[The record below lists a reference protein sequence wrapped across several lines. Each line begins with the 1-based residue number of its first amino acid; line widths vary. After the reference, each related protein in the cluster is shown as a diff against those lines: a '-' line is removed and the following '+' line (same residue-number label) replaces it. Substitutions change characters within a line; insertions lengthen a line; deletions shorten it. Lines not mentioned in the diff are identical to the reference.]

1 MNLQYLCTNCLN
13 GTLQNGICTSCRKHA
28 GETAPRKANTLPDRY
43 MLGSRYYLGR
53 VIGKGRFGITY
64 MAWDCERGER
74 VIVKELYPDQDVVR
88 DPHTGRV
95 IPIQG
100 QEACFQKYKQRFK
113 EEALTLYS
121 FQREP
126 TILNVYGLLEANGTV
141 YYSMEYLSGWDMKT
155 FILNQGKMAWS
166 QLSFYVRDILRTLH
180 VIHAKN
186 LIHRDITPDN
196 IFLIS
201 DRNAKLIDF
210 GSVRCY
216 NDGTGLT
223 ALVKAVFAP
232 PEQYYTNGNQG
243 PWTDI
248 YSLCVT
254 MYYALSGICPPKAP
268 DRISRDGTVPLGQLC
283 SGLPGHVETAVWKG
297 MSIRIEDRYPDIKA
311 FAAALFPGEDIFSS
325 LWTTNS
331 SNVPGSVKKIS
342 RSKQQE
348 FIGKVKQRFEAAK
361 VKQTACYFLRGISG
375 RYQGRVIPV
384 TADSLLVFGR
394 SSQCHVA
401 YPADTRGVSRKHLTI
416 WCDRSKN
423 LFIMDEHSSC
433 GTMVSGYRL
442 QPGMWYRLQKGNTV
456 NFAGE
461 GFYVE

>member
-13 GTLQNGICTSCRKHA
+13 GTLQNGICTSCHKHA
-28 GETAPRKANTLPDRY
+28 GDTAPRKPNTLPDRY

-53 VIGKGRFGITY
+53 VIGKGGFGITY
-64 MAWDCERGER
+64 MAWDRERRER
-74 VIVKELYPDQDVVR
+74 VIVKELYPSQDVTR
-88 DPHTGRV
+88 DSHTGRV
-95 IPIQG
+95 TPVPG

-113 EEALTLYS
+113 EEAQTLYS

-155 FILNQGKMAWS
+155 FLQNQGKIGWG
-166 QLSFYVRDILRTLH
+166 QLSCYVRDILRTLR

-232 PEQYYTNGNQG
+232 PEQYYTDGNQG

-268 DRISRDGTVPLGQLC
+268 DRISKDGTVPIGQIC
-283 SGLPGHVETAVWKG
+283 PGLPGHVVKAIQKG
-297 MSIRIEDRYPDIKA
+297 MSIRIEDRYSNVGA
-311 FAAALFPGEDIFSS
+311 FATALFPGEDIFSS

-331 SNVPGSVKKIS
+331 GSSQGNKY
-342 RSKQQE
+342 QE
-348 FIGKVKQRFEAAK
+348 LTGKVKQKIEDVKA
-361 VKQTACYFLRGISG
+361 KQTVCYSLRGIAG
-375 RYQGRVIPV
+375 QYQGKVIRIP
-384 TADSLLVFGR
+384 ADSSLLFGR
-394 SSQCHVA
+394 SSQCQIG
-401 YPADTRGVSRKHLTI
+401 YPGDTRGVSRKHLTI
-416 WCDRSKN
+416 RCDHNRN

-442 QPGMWYRLQKGNTV
+442 QPGTWYRLKKGHTV